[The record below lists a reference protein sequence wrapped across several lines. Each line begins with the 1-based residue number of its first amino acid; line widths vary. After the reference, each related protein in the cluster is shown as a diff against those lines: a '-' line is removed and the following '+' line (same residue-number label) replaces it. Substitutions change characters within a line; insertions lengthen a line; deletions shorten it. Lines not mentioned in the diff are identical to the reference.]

1 MTGVFEVHS
10 VEETWALARQFA
22 SELKPGDVVC
32 LEGDLGAG
40 KTTFTQG
47 LAAALGVD
55 GRVTSPTFCLVQE
68 HRRNNRIIECSN
80 NRNGEIIELSNNRI
94 IECEKDG
101 LNGAMSTANSKIRK
115 FDYSNISL
123 LVHMDLYRLHD
134 EDDVLAIG
142 WEDYLSEGAIL
153 VVEWPERAGSL
164 IPPTAKH
171 VVFTHLDGEENR
183 RIEFCAG
190 GGVR

>member
-1 MTGVFEVHS
+1 MTGVFEVNS
-10 VEETWALARQFA
+10 VEETWALARKLA
-22 SELKPGDVVC
+22 AELKPGDVVC

-47 LAAALGVD
+47 LAAALGVT

-68 HRRNNRIIECSN
+68 HRGR
-80 NRNGEIIELSNNRI
+80 
-94 IECEKDG
+94 
-101 LNGAMSTANSKIRK
+101 T
-115 FDYSNISL
+115 L

-142 WEDYLSEGAIL
+142 WEDYLAEGAIL

-164 IPPTAKH
+164 IPPNARH
-171 VVFTHLDGEENR
+171 VVFTHLEGDER
-183 RIEFCAG
+183 RRLAFS
-190 GGVR
+190 